1 MSGKGAVVTAVQ
13 RYDDWIDPSEIDR
26 RVTRRFAHI
35 LLGLIFVIVASFLVW
50 ADQAVLDEVTRG
62 EGRVIPSSQV
72 QVIQNLEGGILAE
85 ILTSEGQIVDKGQ
98 VLMRIDNTVAESR
111 LRELKQRYYAGLA
124 TVARLEA
131 EIAGVQD
138 PAQIKFPEELL
149 QSAPEVAQSEVSL
162 FTVRQQQLQSQLA
175 ILQDQLEQRQQELA
189 ELKGKAD
196 NLRNSYA
203 LANKELDITRP
214 LAMQGVVA
222 QTDLLRLERQVN
234 DLKSDITAADLAR
247 PRAVSAVEEAK
258 KRLSERQVT
267 FKTDASQDL
276 TKAKLELAATTEE
289 MSANQDRVTRTEV
302 RSPVHGTIKE
312 IKIRTIGGVIQPGQD
327 LIEVVPI
334 EDTLLVEAQV
344 RPSDIAFIR
353 PKQAAVVKITA
364 YDFSTYGGLDAV
376 VEDISAD
383 TIQNEKGEH
392 FFRVRLR
399 TDKNYLG
406 TAEKPL
412 PIIPGMTASVDILT
426 GHKTVLEYLLAPVM
440 RARDTALRER

>member
-1 MSGKGAVVTAVQ
+1 MASTALQ

-26 RVTRRFAHI
+26 RVTRRFAHV
-35 LLGLIFVIVASFLVW
+35 LLGMVFVIVISFLVW

-62 EGRVIPSSQV
+62 EGRVVPSGQT

-85 ILTSEGQIVDKGQ
+85 VLTNEGQIVEKGQ

-111 LRELKQRYYAGLA
+111 LRELKQRYFSGLS

-131 EIAGVQD
+131 EIAGATD
-138 PAQIKFPEELL
+138 PEGIKFPDDLL
-149 QSAPEVAQSEVSL
+149 QGAPDVARSEMAL
-162 FTVRQQQLQSQLA
+162 FTIRQQQLQSQLA
-175 ILQDQLEQRQQELA
+175 ILQDQLAQRQQELA
-189 ELKGKAD
+189 ELRGKAD
-196 NLRNSYA
+196 NLRNSFG
-203 LANKELDITRP
+203 LAQKELDITRP
-214 LAMQGVVA
+214 LAAQGVVS
-222 QTDLLRLERQVN
+222 QVDLLRLERQVN
-234 DLKSDITAADLAR
+234 DLKSDINAADLAR
-247 PRAVSAVEEAK
+247 PRAEAAVEEAR
-258 KRLSERQVT
+258 KRLNERIVT

-289 MSANQDRVTRTEV
+289 MNANQDRVTRTEV

-312 IKIRTIGGVIQPGQD
+312 IKIRTIGGVIQPGQN
-327 LIEVVPI
+327 LVEITPI
-334 EDTLLVEAQV
+334 EDTLLVEAQI

-353 PKQAAVVKITA
+353 PKQAAVIKVTA

-392 FFRVRLR
+392 FFRIRLR
-399 TDKNYLG
+399 TDKNFLG

>member
-1 MSGKGAVVTAVQ
+1 MGTSLQ

-35 LLGLIFVIVASFLVW
+35 LLGMVFVIVISFLVW

-62 EGRVIPSSQV
+62 EGRVVPSGQT
-72 QVIQNLEGGILAE
+72 QIIQNLEGGILAE
-85 ILTSEGQIVDKGQ
+85 VLTSEGQIVEKGQ
-98 VLMRIDNTVAESR
+98 VLMRIDNTAAESR

-124 TVARLEA
+124 TVTRLEA
-131 EIAGVQD
+131 EIAGVSD
-138 PAQIKFPEELL
+138 PEAVKFPDELV
-149 QSAPEVAQSEVSL
+149 QSAPDVARSELSL
-162 FTVRQQQLQSQLA
+162 FQIRQQQLQSQLA
-175 ILQDQLEQRQQELA
+175 ILQDQLSQRQQELA
-189 ELKGKAD
+189 ELRGKAD
-196 NLRNSYA
+196 NLRNSFG
-203 LANKELDITRP
+203 LAQKELDITRP
-214 LAMQGVVA
+214 LANQGVVS
-222 QTDLLRLERQVN
+222 QVDLLRLERQVN
-234 DLKSDITAADLAR
+234 DLKSEISAADLAK
-247 PRAVSAVEEAK
+247 PRAEAAVEEAQ
-258 KRLSERQVT
+258 KRLKERIVT

-276 TKAKLELAATTEE
+276 TKAKLELSATTEE
-289 MSANQDRVTRTEV
+289 MAANQDRVTRTEV

-312 IKIRTIGGVIQPGQD
+312 IKIRTIGGVIQPGQN

-334 EDTLLVEAQV
+334 EDTLLVEAQI

-376 VEDISAD
+376 VEQISAD
-383 TIQNEKGEH
+383 TIENEKGEH
-392 FFRVRLR
+392 FFRIRLR
-399 TDKNYLG
+399 TDKNFLG
-406 TAEKPL
+406 TADKPL